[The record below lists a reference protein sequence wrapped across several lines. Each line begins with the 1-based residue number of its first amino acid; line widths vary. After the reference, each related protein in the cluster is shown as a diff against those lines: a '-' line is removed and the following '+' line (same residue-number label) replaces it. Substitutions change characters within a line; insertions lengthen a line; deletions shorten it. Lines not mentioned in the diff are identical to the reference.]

1 MSLPAWHE
9 VGDRLST
16 LGAPIS
22 AAESHGLLCGLLCMR
37 APEAREQWIR
47 RSLDDDSAQNAPAPL
62 DQLYDQTLAQLDD
75 AAFDFQLLLPPDD
88 ELDLADRTAALAEWC
103 NGFAFGVGAAGC
115 DRERLPAES
124 LEFLQDITSIAQA
137 EVTGEEDDE
146 AAYAEV
152 AEYVRMGV
160 LLARTENAAG

>member
-9 VGDRLST
+9 ISDRLRA

-37 APEAREQWIR
+37 APDAREQWIR
-47 RSLDDDSAQNAPAPL
+47 RSLDDDSTQTAPAPL
-62 DQLYDQTLAQLDD
+62 DELYDQTLSQLDD
-75 AAFDFQLLLPPDD
+75 ASFDFQLLLPDD
-88 ELDLADRTAALAEWC
+88 DARDLAGRTAALAEWC

-124 LEFLQDITSIAQA
+124 LEFLQDITRIAQA

-160 LLARTENAAG
+160 LLARTENAVG